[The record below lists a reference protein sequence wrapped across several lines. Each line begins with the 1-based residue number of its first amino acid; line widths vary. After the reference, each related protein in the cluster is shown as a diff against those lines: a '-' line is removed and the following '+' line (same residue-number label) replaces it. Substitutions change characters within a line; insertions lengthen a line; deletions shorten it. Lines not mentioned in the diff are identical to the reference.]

1 MKAVINGIQFEGS
14 PQEFAE
20 LIASQ
25 QGFSVPTVTQP
36 AKQVAAPKVNE
47 VQKDEPVKDEYFP
60 GTQEFLTALF
70 RYRPS
75 NTSMGREAYIV
86 QLLATNK
93 PYTVKQLVR
102 TGRTELHTVK
112 QAIKRAVDAGCV
124 INATNIDKNAA
135 SVIDSLKQTSKVHM
149 TALGTIE
156 QAKEARKAH
165 EKKNVISSLKSEPK
179 TTKLDTGSAPITKI
193 KYTEGA

>member
-1 MKAVINGIQFEGS
+1 VKAFINGIQFEGS

-25 QGFSVPTVTQP
+25 QNLAVSSVAQSAT
-36 AKQVAAPKVNE
+36 KIDAPKVDE
-47 VQKDEPVKDEYFP
+47 VQKDESVKDEYFP
-60 GTQEFLTALF
+60 GTDEFLTALF

-86 QLLATNK
+86 QVLATNK
-93 PYTVKQLVR
+93 QYTVKQLVR
-102 TGRTELHTVK
+102 IGRTDLHTVR

-135 SVIDSLKQTSKVHM
+135 SVIDSLKQTSKIHM
-149 TALGTIE
+149 IALGTIE
-156 QAKEARKAH
+156 QAKEARKIH
-165 EKKNVISSLKSEPK
+165 EKKNTNNPKVESK